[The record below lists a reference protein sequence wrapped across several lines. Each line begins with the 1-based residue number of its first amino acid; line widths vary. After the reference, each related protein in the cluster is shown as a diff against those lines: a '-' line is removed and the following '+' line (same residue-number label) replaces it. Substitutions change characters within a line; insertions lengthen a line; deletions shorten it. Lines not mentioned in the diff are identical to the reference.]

1 MSTSLNKLKTKL
13 LTNPEVRKAYDDL
26 APEYEIARAIIKAR
40 VSRGMTQAELAE
52 RMNTSQSFVARL
64 ESGNTL
70 PTMKTLFRVAKAT
83 GTKPHIELC
92 IE

>member
-1 MSTSLNKLKTKL
+1 MSTSCLKELRAKL
-13 LTNPEVRKAYDDL
+13 LIDPEVRKAYD
-26 APEYEIARAIIKAR
+26 EIARAIIKAR

-92 IE
+92 TE